1 MFHCS
6 SSIFHLSSNA
16 ELLFF
21 RLPLIVFNESTK
33 KQPEYKIT
41 ILIKLT

>member
-6 SSIFHLSSNA
+6 SSIFHLSRNA
-16 ELLFF
+16 ELPFF
-21 RLPLIVFNESTK
+21 RLPLIVFNGSTK
-33 KQPEYKIT
+33 KQPEYKII

>member
-6 SSIFHLSSNA
+6 SSIFHLSRNA
-16 ELLFF
+16 EL
-21 RLPLIVFNESTK
+21 RLPLIVFKESTK
-33 KQPEYKIT
+33 KQPEYRIT

>member
-6 SSIFHLSSNA
+6 SSIFHLSRNA

-21 RLPLIVFNESTK
+21 RLPLFVFNGSTK
-33 KQPEYKIT
+33 KQPEYKII